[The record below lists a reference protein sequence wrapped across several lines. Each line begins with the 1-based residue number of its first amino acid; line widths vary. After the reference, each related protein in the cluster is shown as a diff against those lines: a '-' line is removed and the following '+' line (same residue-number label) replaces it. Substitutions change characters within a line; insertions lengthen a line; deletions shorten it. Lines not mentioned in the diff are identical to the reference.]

1 MEANESLGKYL
12 RREREIRNISLREV
26 ADHTRVREHFLRA
39 IEEDQFQLLP
49 SATYIKGFLSN
60 YANYVGLDP
69 NDVIQ
74 RYETFLKGEPVRH
87 TEVLPEKKI
96 LWKRKELLTI
106 GGVIVVGL
114 IALYFFFYLSKPAVE
129 SISVKPKTEDSLV
142 PPPSPQIAVTT
153 SVAEEEPL
161 SLQIKAVE
169 KTWVRIQVDS
179 QPEMEV
185 LFRPGE
191 EISYQGIKQIVLLI
205 GNAGGL
211 DLVFNGKPLERFGKS
226 GEVLTLTFTL
236 QGVKTDRHEK

>member
-12 RREREIRNISLREV
+12 RREREIRKISLREV

-74 RYETFLKGEPVRH
+74 RYETFLKGESVRH
-87 TEVLPEKKI
+87 TEVLPEKKT

-106 GGVIVVGL
+106 GGVMIVGL
-114 IALYFFFYLSKPAVE
+114 IALSFFFYLSKPAVE
-129 SISVKPKTEDSLV
+129 SISVKPKTEDPLV

-153 SVAEEEPL
+153 SAAEEEPL

-211 DLVFNGKPLERFGKS
+211 DLVFNGRPLERFGKS
-226 GEVLTLTFTL
+226 GEVVTLNFTL